1 MPDADVSPLLQRIA
15 DLERS
20 LRRWKRV
27 ALLSAAGAVLFAVAA
42 AGSNGLL
49 LLTYRASVQ
58 REQAMRLEAEAVR
71 AGAEMQRRQAEQATQ
86 EQGR

>member
-1 MPDADVSPLLQRIA
+1 MTEADVSPLLQRIA
-15 DLERS
+15 KLERA

-27 ALLSAAGAVLFAVAA
+27 ALLSAAVAPLFAGA

-49 LLTYRASVQ
+49 LLMCRASVR
-58 REQAMRLEAEAVR
+58 REKTKRREAEAVR
-71 AGAEMQRRQAEQATQ
+71 AKAETRRRHAERAAQ